1 MNAPAQP
8 RTLAEVSQQP
18 DRNLAIAP
26 GFDSLQSF
34 ELIQRVAKTFATSD
48 LVPEQYRSSIEK
60 RNRYGEI
67 TETRDNPKAV
77 ANCIVAVNMAY
88 RMRADP
94 LMVMQNLSIIEGRP
108 SWSSQFIIAMIN
120 NCGRFT
126 PLRFEIVDLGE
137 KEVDC
142 ITYEWTG
149 PKGDRTRTEIKT
161 PVKVRDQRC
170 VAWVIEKA
178 TGERLESSPVSI
190 ELAVKEG
197 WYTKNGS
204 KWKTMPEQMLR
215 YRSGAFFGR
224 IYAPE
229 LLMGLPTE
237 DEVRDTI
244 DFEQGPDGKLSVD
257 IEKLKTTQVQ
267 DAAAVA
273 EKERRTDATDVDAKE
288 ESGAPTSPVVGNGES
303 ADQQPT
309 ELAKR
314 AEPLPESEIAA
325 RLNAASSSDE
335 LNAAIALI
343 ADVPDPEA
351 EERLTAL
358 AVTLRQKF
366 ERAGRRPRGAA
377 PNVE

>member
-1 MNAPAQP
+1 MNAPTQP

-18 DRNLAIAP
+18 DRGLAIAP

-60 RNRYGEI
+60 RDRYGNI
-67 TETRDNPKAV
+67 TDTRDNPKAV

-126 PLRFEIVDLGE
+126 PLRFEIIDKGE
-137 KEVDC
+137 KEVEC
-142 ITYEWTG
+142 ITFEWKENERG
-149 PKGDRTRTEIKT
+149 KRYREE
-161 PVKVRDQRC
+161 VKATVKIRDQQC
-170 VAWVIEKA
+170 IAWVTEKA

-204 KWKTMPEQMLR
+204 KWKTMPEQMMR

-257 IEKLKTTQVQ
+257 IEKLKTTPVQ
-267 DAAAVA
+267 DAAAE
-273 EKERRTDATDVDAKE
+273 EKERRNDATDVDATEKP
-288 ESGAPTSPVVGNGES
+288 GAPQSPIVGNDES
-303 ADQQPT
+303 ADPQPT
-309 ELAKR
+309 DLATR
-314 AEPLPESEIAA
+314 GDALPESEIAA
-325 RLNAASSSDE
+325 RLNAASNSDE
-335 LNAAIALI
+335 LNAAISLI
-343 ADVPDPEA
+343 ADVPDPDA
-351 EERLTAL
+351 EERLM
-358 AVTLRQKF
+358 AVAVSLRQKF
-366 ERAGRRPRGAA
+366 ERAGRRTRGSA
-377 PNVE
+377 PSVE

>member
-1 MNAPAQP
+1 MNAPTQP
-8 RTLAEVSQQP
+8 RTLADVSQQQSAS
-18 DRNLAIAP
+18 LTIAP

-34 ELIQRVAKTFATSD
+34 ELIQRVAKTFASSD

-67 TETRDNPKAV
+67 TDTRENPKAV

-137 KEVDC
+137 KDVEY
-142 ITYEWTG
+142 ISFEWTG
-149 PKGDRTRTEIKT
+149 PKNDRTRTEVKT
-161 PVKVRDQRC
+161 VVKVRDQRC
-170 VAWVIEKA
+170 VAWVVEKA

-244 DFEQGPDGKLSVD
+244 EFEQGPDGKLAVD
-257 IEKLKTTQVQ
+257 IEKLRTTQVQ
-267 DAAAVA
+267 DSAAAA
-273 EKERRTDATDVDAKE
+273 EKERHNDATDVNATE
-288 ESGAPTSPVVGNGES
+288 HGAPTSPVVSESEAGET
-303 ADQQPT
+303 QPNT
-309 ELAKR
+309 PAQR
-314 AEPLPESEIAA
+314 SEPLPETEIAA
-325 RLNAASSSDE
+325 RLNAANSSDE
-335 LNAAIALI
+335 LNVAIALI
-343 ADVPDPEA
+343 ADVPDPDA
-351 EERLTAL
+351 EKRLTDL
-358 AVTLRQKF
+358 ATSLRSKF
-366 ERAGRRPRGAA
+366 ERAGRRARGAA
-377 PNVE
+377 PSVE